1 MSSTLEIL
9 ALCLLIAGPVL
20 VLSAWAGRRAD
31 ERRRRFDAVMREMRA
46 ARHAGEGEG
55 TRIPFG
61 DPELDD
67 QFGPRIQ
74 RGE

>member
-20 VLSAWAGRRAD
+20 MLSAWVIRRS
-31 ERRRRFDAVMREMRA
+31 EEQQRRHDAVMREMRA

-67 QFGPRIQ
+67 QFGPRI
-74 RGE
+74 